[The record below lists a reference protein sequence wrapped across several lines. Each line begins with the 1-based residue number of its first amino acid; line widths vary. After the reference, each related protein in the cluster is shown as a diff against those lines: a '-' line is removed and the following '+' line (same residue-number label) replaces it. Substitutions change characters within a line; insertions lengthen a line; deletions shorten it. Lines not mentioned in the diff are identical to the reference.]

1 MKKFLLITLSLLFL
15 SLLIFIGVI
24 FYNPLIILNPHVLA
38 WGLNKSKVFETWSWK
53 QARFSHERKSLLHRN
68 LEGEFE
74 DFCFVYDKPALHY
87 ETCFEKITWDFDLI
101 YKWKKGVFAQT
112 LQPFTVESSFTKVIP
127 GKAPKPEK
135 ASAPPDIRKYWNF
148 LWHPMVPDMD
158 LDFQNITLK
167 TENKTFDLFVRA
179 VKREEALRVDVP
191 KFLLN
196 ADPDKFV
203 ITSTGDIPVKDY
215 KLQELRL
222 IGLMKKK
229 GVALDLTG
237 EMSSLQLSVMSF
249 MALPLKGEFT
259 SPEFLKDLLLKT
271 TGEIRFMDLKKNL
284 KRIAKPPYNEL
295 PAPFNVLDGNI
306 FANLA
311 VKDKSKEEVEFL
323 LNSGIRLRSKDQVVD
338 LDIEGEVPFN
348 VRTYAA
354 GLATVGIDF
363 NQLKLNLPKFSKKA
377 IPPQMK
383 PDSRFKTHEEIIH
396 PKEKK
401 PMPVMLNLTA
411 LNKKSLNIESNLL
424 DETLRLN
431 FDLHIGDNGIQDGY
445 LKVLPL
451 KTTVLKRVIKLRDL
465 VVKFE
470 APLTPIIKANVFF
483 PTADYKIYMDLEGPL
498 SEPRY
503 VFSSVPPLAESD
515 IYAVLIYGRPMEDLG
530 ASDRSS
536 ASASTQ
542 ILKQGVVSLTTLY
555 LLSGTPIEFVGY
567 DPDKKSSFAQI
578 GLGDKSSLRV
588 SGGREGVNS
597 TDLRRSIGKGW
608 FIDTSVQNTNTGV
621 NNNSSSTNTQDFGV
635 MLERIIAY

>member
-1 MKKFLLITLSLLFL
+1 MKKFFLIVTSILLLSLILVV
-15 SLLIFIGVI
+15 GVI

-38 WGLNKSKVFETWSWK
+38 WALNKTNVFETWSWK
-53 QARFSHERKSLLHRN
+53 HARFSHERKNLLHRN

-87 ETCFEKITWDFDLI
+87 ETCFDSITWDFDLL
-101 YKWKKGVFAQT
+101 YKWKKGVFAHT
-112 LQPFTVESSFTKVIP
+112 LQPFTVNSSFTKVVP
-127 GKAPKPEK
+127 GKSPEPEK
-135 ASAPPDIRKYWNF
+135 PTGPPDIRRYWNF

-158 LDFQNITLK
+158 LDFQNISLK
-167 TENKTFDLFVRA
+167 TGTKTFDLFVKA
-179 VKREEALRVDVP
+179 VKREEALRIDVP

-196 ADPDKFV
+196 ADPSGFV
-203 ITSTGDIPVKDY
+203 ITSVDDIPFKDY
-215 KLQELRL
+215 HFRFVRL
-222 IGLMKKK
+222 IGKMKKK
-229 GVALDLTG
+229 GVTLDLSG
-237 EMSSLQLSVMSF
+237 EVNSIQIMVDSF
-249 MALPLKGEFT
+249 MTLPLVGEFT
-259 SPEFLKDLLLKT
+259 SPVFLKDLLLKT
-271 TGEIRFMDLKKNL
+271 TGEVRFMDLKKNL
-284 KRIAKPPYNEL
+284 KNVARPPYNEL
-295 PAPFNVLDGNI
+295 PAPFNVLDGNVI
-306 FANLA
+306 AHLGVSDRA
-311 VKDKSKEEVEFL
+311 KEEVNFL
-323 LNSGIRLRSKDQVVD
+323 MSAGIRLKSKDQVVD
-338 LDIEGEVPFN
+338 VDIGGEFPFH
-348 VRTYAA
+348 VRNYSM

-363 NQLKLNLPKFSKKA
+363 NQLKLNLPKFSKKF

-383 PDSRFKTHEEIIH
+383 PDGRFKSHEEIIH

-411 LNKKSLNIESNLL
+411 LNKKSLNIKSNLL
-424 DETLRLN
+424 DEVLRLN
-431 FDLHIGDNGIQDGY
+431 FDLHIGENGIQDGY

-498 SEPRY
+498 REPRY

-515 IYAVLIYGRPMEDLG
+515 IFSVLIYGRPMEDLG
-530 ASDRSS
+530 ASDKSS

-542 ILKQGVVSLTTLY
+542 ILKQGVLSLTTLY
-555 LLSGTPIEFVGY
+555 LLSGTPIEYVGY
-567 DPDKKSSFAQI
+567 DQEKKSSFAQI
-578 GLGDKSSLRV
+578 GLGDKSSLRI

-621 NNNSSSTNTQDFGV
+621 HNNTNSKTQDFGV
-635 MLERIIAY
+635 MLERIISY